1 MIPAT
6 SASELSRR
14 RHHQVS
20 WRARRQADDA
30 GGHLSQALAFER
42 EFVGVMHEPI
52 EDGVRNG
59 WIADDVVPMLDGEL
73 ACHDRRGAAVAIFH
87 DLQ

>member
-1 MIPAT
+1 M
-6 SASELSRR
+6 
-14 RHHQVS
+14 
-20 WRARRQADDA
+20 
-30 GGHLSQALAFER
+30 
-42 EFVGVMHEPI
+42 GVVHEPI

-87 DLQ
+87 DLQQIAPMLGSHWGQPPVIEDQKFDAGQTLEDASMATITAS